1 MKQRIHT
8 ALFYTL
14 LLSVYG
20 VFFSVESFFNF
31 EGQVNA
37 KDLFKYSSFVHF
49 SGSHQHAIRTTPLQ
63 SSSKHKVRLNKRY
76 HQEDITPCPL
86 ISVAQPVLPLIPRV
100 LGSYSIVPLPSI
112 AVVHRPLRG
121 PPVVA

>member
-1 MKQRIHT
+1 MKKRIHKI
-8 ALFYTL
+8 LLYTL
-14 LLSVYG
+14 ILSVYG

-49 SGSHQHAIRTTPLQ
+49 SGSHQHAIRTTPLR
-63 SSSKHKVRLNKRY
+63 SSSKHNVRLNKRY
-76 HQEDITPCPL
+76 HQENTTPCPL
-86 ISVAQPVLPLIPRV
+86 ISVAAPVLPLIPRV

>member
-1 MKQRIHT
+1 MKKRIHT

-37 KDLFKYSSFVHF
+37 KDLFRYSSFVHF
-49 SGSHQHAIRTTPLQ
+49 SGSHQQAVCTTPLQ
-63 SSSKHKVRLNKRY
+63 PSSKHNFRLNKRY
-76 HQEDITPCPL
+76 HQEDIVPCPL
-86 ISVAQPVLPLIPRV
+86 ISVAAPVLPLIPRV
-100 LGSYSIVPLPSI
+100 LGSYSIVPLPSTAGI
-112 AVVHRPLRG
+112 HHPLRG

>member
-1 MKQRIHT
+1 MKKRIHKI
-8 ALFYTL
+8 LLYTL
-14 LLSVYG
+14 ILSVYG

-49 SGSHQHAIRTTPLQ
+49 SGSHQHSIRTTPLQ
-63 SSSKHKVRLNKRY
+63 SSAKHNVRLNKRY
-76 HQEDITPCPL
+76 HQEDVTPCPL
-86 ISVAQPVLPLIPRV
+86 ISVAAPVLPLIPRV

>member
-31 EGQVNA
+31 EGQINA
-37 KDLFKYSSFVHF
+37 KELFKYSSFVHF

-63 SSSKHKVRLNKRY
+63 SSSKHNIRLNKRY
-76 HQEDITPCPL
+76 HQEDMTPCPL
-86 ISVAQPVLPLIPRV
+86 ISVAPPVLPLIPRV

-112 AVVHRPLRG
+112 AVVHRSLRG